1 MKDYKC
7 TLCGENI
14 AAGQGDPKD
23 VVEAWMNSPGHRA
36 NIMNNDFKKIGV
48 GYSEGGEYGKYWAQ
62 LFAD

>member
-14 AAGQGDPKD
+14 AAGQGEPKD
-23 VVEAWMNSPGHRA
+23 VVEAWMNSPGHRD
-36 NIMNNDFKKIGV
+36 NIMNKDFKKIGI
-48 GYSEGGEYGKYWAQ
+48 GYCEGGEYGAYWAQ